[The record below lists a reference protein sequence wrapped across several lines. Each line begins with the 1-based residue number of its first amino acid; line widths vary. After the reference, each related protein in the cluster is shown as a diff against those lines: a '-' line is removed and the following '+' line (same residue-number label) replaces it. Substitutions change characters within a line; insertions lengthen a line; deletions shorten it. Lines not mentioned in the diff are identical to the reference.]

1 VQIRWTGWLACGLVV
16 AAAGNV
22 AAQNSVALTPYLG
35 YISPSGSLVEQNS
48 PGTSGCCLELK
59 SSGGMMVGGIIE
71 LSLAKS
77 LSISG
82 FAAST
87 LGLTQKATFDY
98 SSLGGPALELGM
110 ATTQFGGTLR
120 LLPFGRNPSGAPK
133 GIFLEGGAA
142 YELLAFSDV
151 IDRSGGSTAS
161 PSWNSSGA
169 VGVFGAGA
177 VFNVGRRANLTVFA
191 RYHMPF
197 AEYSSDGLDDWNSI
211 PPPDTPKKVP
221 TIFFG
226 VGLRTGR

>member
-1 VQIRWTGWLACGLVV
+1 VLASVLVV
-16 AAAGNV
+16 ATAGNA
-22 AAQNSVALTPYLG
+22 AAQGSVALTPYIG
-35 YISPSGSLVEQNS
+35 YISPSGSLVEQNT
-48 PGTSGCCLELK
+48 PGSGGCCLELK

-71 LSLAKS
+71 FTLAKS
-77 LSISG
+77 LSIGG

-98 SSLGGPALELGM
+98 TTVGGPTLELGM

-120 LLPFGRNPSGAPK
+120 LLPMGREPSGAPK
-133 GIFLEGGAA
+133 GIFLEAGAA

-151 IDRSGGSTAS
+151 VDRSGGSTTS
-161 PSWNSSGA
+161 PSWNSSGGI
-169 VGVFGAGA
+169 GVFGAGA
-177 VFNVGRRANLTVFA
+177 VFHVGRRANLTVFG

-197 AEYSSDGLDDWNSI
+197 AEYSSDGLDDWNSV

-221 TIFFG
+221 SFFFG